1 MSTTK
6 EVKWL
11 DKEAVIDEIYY
22 MLDDMGDGDLMDML
36 GVFDTVYP
44 MWEDV
49 LDELNVDEDDL
60 YEGSYGDVEFECMQN
75 GEIDVQLRKLAER
88 YLDQELVKRIDGKNP
103 LSPDQ
108 QLLNSL
114 GDIWVEEAY
123 EIVPGNYVS
132 YNEEA
137 IKISMRT
144 FVKEIM

>member
-22 MLDDMGDGDLMDML
+22 KLDDMGDGDLMDML

-60 YEGSYGDVEFECMQN
+60 YEGAYGDVEFECMQS

-144 FVKEIM
+144 FVKEII

>member
-22 MLDDMGDGDLMDML
+22 KLDDMGDGDLMDML

-60 YEGSYGDVEFECMQN
+60 YEGSYGDIEFECMQN